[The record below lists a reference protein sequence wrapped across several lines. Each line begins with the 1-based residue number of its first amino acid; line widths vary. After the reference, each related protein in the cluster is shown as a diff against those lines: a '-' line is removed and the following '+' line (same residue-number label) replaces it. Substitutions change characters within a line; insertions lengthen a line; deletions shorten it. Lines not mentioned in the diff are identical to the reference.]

1 MERIVKLLDDRV
13 LLARIGDKLVAA
25 KASSVVEAN
34 LRLDVHVL
42 DAGVS
47 REEVELTVRVGKI
60 LLKVLCQ
67 ADLRLELHGIGIIL
81 LRLGHVSTG
90 SRADVDNLVLA
101 LERFEVRLH
110 ATELLLDDNE
120 ALVDKVGSVH
130 CHLVFVVHRILVVDC
145 D

>member
-81 LRLGHVSTG
+81 LRLGHVSSG
-90 SRADVDNLVLA
+90 SRADVNNLVLA

-110 ATELLLDDNE
+110 ATELLLDDN
-120 ALVDKVGSVH
+120 
-130 CHLVFVVHRILVVDC
+130 
-145 D
+145 